1 MSVDAESL
9 KKTMRMWVSGV
20 TVVTSIHSQKRAGA
34 TASSFTSI
42 SVDPPLILISLQ
54 HNIETFKVI
63 EQSGFF
69 AVSILR
75 NDQAHL
81 SGQFAG
87 ATELPKGADK
97 FHEVN
102 LMTAVTGAPILA
114 DAAAWVDCKLV
125 AIYEAGSS
133 RIVVGEVLATD
144 QDGNA
149 IPLAYRN
156 RGYYNLVPQE

>member
-1 MSVDAESL
+1 MSVDSESL

-20 TVVTSIHSQKRAGA
+20 TVVTAVHGQKRAGA

-42 SVDPPLILISLQ
+42 SVEPPLILVSLQ
-54 HNIETFKVI
+54 HYIDTFKVI

-75 NDQAHL
+75 NDQAHI
-81 SGQFAG
+81 SRQFAG
-87 ATELPKGADK
+87 ATELPEGADK

-102 LMTAVTGAPILA
+102 LMNAVTGVPILA

-133 RIVVGEVLATD
+133 RIVVGEVLATG
-144 QDGNA
+144 QQEEA
-149 IPLAYRN
+149 TPLAYRN